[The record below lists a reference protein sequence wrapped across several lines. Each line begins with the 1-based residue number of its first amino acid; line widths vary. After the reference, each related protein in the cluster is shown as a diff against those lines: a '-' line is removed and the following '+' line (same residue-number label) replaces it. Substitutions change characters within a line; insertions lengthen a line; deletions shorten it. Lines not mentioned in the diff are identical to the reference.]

1 MTEKPIDLYAD
12 DDALP
17 RGDALSPERDSTRIV
32 TPFGV
37 VVTLA
42 GLLMVAVVAWGIHQ
56 NSKGQPDRGEAPD
69 FSLALIGAEDE
80 TFTLSEQQG
89 KVVVINF
96 WGSWCG
102 PCEAEAPMLQRT
114 YADYQTRGEP
124 VEFVGI
130 AVKDFES
137 DALEFMDR
145 FGITYPNVMDIG
157 ARLEDEYRT
166 QGVPETFVVGPDGN
180 IVEFYYAMPRESE
193 LRNTIEEA
201 LPG

>member
-17 RGDALSPERDSTRIV
+17 RLDAQAQAGEAARII

-42 GLLMVAVVAWGIHQ
+42 GLLMIAVVAWGIYQ
-56 NSKGQPDRGEAPD
+56 NSLGQPDRGEAPD
-69 FSLALIGAEDE
+69 FSLAVIGAEEE
-80 TFTLSEQQG
+80 TFTLSEQHG

-114 YADYQTRGEP
+114 YEDYQARGAP

-130 AVKDFES
+130 AVKDIES

-157 ARLEDEYRT
+157 AQLEDEYRT
-166 QGVPETFVVGPDGN
+166 QGVPETFVVGPDGQ
-180 IVEFYYAMPRESE
+180 IVEFFFAMPRESD
-193 LRNTIEEA
+193 LRNAIEEA

>member
-12 DDALP
+12 GEALP
-17 RGDALSPERDSTRIV
+17 DIAPQEGEAKGRI

-37 VVTLA
+37 VVTLT
-42 GLLMVAVVAWGIHQ
+42 GLLMISVVAWGIYQ
-56 NSKGQPDRGEAPD
+56 NSLSQPDRGEAPD
-69 FSLALIGAEDE
+69 FSLAVLGAEDD

-102 PCEAEAPMLQRT
+102 PCRTEAPLLQRT
-114 YADYQTRGEP
+114 YEDYVARGEP
-124 VEFVGI
+124 VVFVGI
-130 AVKDFES
+130 AVKDIES
-137 DALEFMDR
+137 DALEFMDE

-157 ARLEDEYRT
+157 ARLEEEYRT
-166 QGVPETFVVGPDGN
+166 QGVPETFVVGPDGH
-180 IVEFYYAMPRESE
+180 IVEFFFAMPRERD
-193 LRNTIEEA
+193 LRETIEDA